1 MVWRIP
7 NAPLPLESSSAS
19 HGKENFPKRLI
30 KVFRRNM
37 GLLQSRNACKRRESP
52 EGGTLAT
59 GAHLLQAELA
69 HPPESDRTRS
79 KQDVLGVELRDDHF
93 LDHDCPLEVILPPE
107 RAAECQSYKLSSDNV
122 ERLRRNAKNDD
133 VECNVP
139 VLDENHQEWVFT
151 LYDFDNNGR
160 VTKEDMSSL
169 MHTIYE
175 VVEASVRQSA
185 LCDSK
190 TLRVKLSVTPLIS
203 SSNRREQ
210 DIGLP
215 QNKQDHMEENH
226 PIHFR
231 HTVEPHRRQ
240 STDPAVSAEKKPYR
254 IDENTERRNHYL
266 DLAGIEN
273 YTSKFDADH
282 TPCEEQY
289 QDGPAH
295 GSRSAHHRWSQLD
308 RGSLGKSGGRRL
320 PFLRSLRSRSKSNR
334 LHGHHPVSWCCP
346 PAPQQQPLYTHSKRP
361 HARPRDATSASVPH
375 PGLDLDVQ
383 PGSGIPPGGFMPV
396 AQRHEHH
403 HLHEHHH
410 HHHHHHHYYSS

>member
-1 MVWRIP
+1 
-7 NAPLPLESSSAS
+7 
-19 HGKENFPKRLI
+19 
-30 KVFRRNM
+30 M
-37 GLLQSRNACKRRESP
+37 GLLQSKNACKRRESP

-59 GAHLLQAELA
+59 GFLLLQGESM
-69 HPPESDRTRS
+69 HPNDSDMIQN
-79 KQDVLGVELRDDHF
+79 KQDVCGAELRDDHF

-107 RAAECQSYKLSSDNV
+107 RAAECQSYNVSSENGDHPK
-122 ERLRRNAKNDD
+122 RHAKNDD
-133 VECNVP
+133 MECNVP
-139 VLDENHQEWVFT
+139 VVDENQQEWVFT
-151 LYDFDNNGR
+151 LYDFDNSGK

-175 VVEASVRQSA
+175 VVEASVKQSA

-190 TLRVKLSVTPLIS
+190 TLRVKLTVTPLIS
-203 SSNRREQ
+203 SSNRREL

-215 QNKQDHMEENH
+215 QNKQDHLDENH
-226 PIHFR
+226 PIHIR
-231 HTVEPHRRQ
+231 GQ
-240 STDPAVSAEKKPYR
+240 STDPAVSSEKKLYR

-273 YTSKFDADH
+273 YTSRFDADH
-282 TPCEEQY
+282 TLQSPYEEQCK
-289 QDGPAH
+289 DSPAH
-295 GSRSAHHRWSQLD
+295 GTRSVHHRWPQID
-308 RGSLGKSGGRRL
+308 RDGLWKSGGGHL

-346 PAPQQQPLYTHSKRP
+346 PAPQQQPLHYSHNKRV

-375 PGLDLDVQ
+375 PGLDLELQ
-383 PGSGIPPGGFMPV
+383 PGTGISSGGFMPM

>member
-1 MVWRIP
+1 
-7 NAPLPLESSSAS
+7 
-19 HGKENFPKRLI
+19 
-30 KVFRRNM
+30 M
-37 GLLQSRNACKRRESP
+37 GLLHSKNACKRRESP
-52 EGGTLAT
+52 EGGTLL
-59 GAHLLQAELA
+59 LLQGESC
-69 HPPESDRTRS
+69 PPSESHTTRH
-79 KQDVLGVELRDDHF
+79 KQDVCGAELRDDHF
-93 LDHDCPLEVILPPE
+93 LDHGCPLEVILPPE
-107 RAAECQSYKLSSDNV
+107 RAAESQSYKVSSENGDP
-122 ERLRRNAKNDD
+122 LRRNAKNDVSECPEKIIKD
-133 VECNVP
+133 CRYDSPSESIHLQDMECNVP
-139 VLDENHQEWVFT
+139 VVDENHQEWVFT
-151 LYDFDNNGR
+151 LYDFDNSGR

-175 VVEASVRQSA
+175 VVEASVKQSA

-203 SSNRREQ
+203 SNNRRER

-215 QNKQDHMEENH
+215 PNKQDHLEENH
-226 PIHFR
+226 QIHIR
-231 HTVEPHRRQ
+231 GQ
-240 STDPAVSAEKKPYR
+240 STDPAVSSEKKLYR

-273 YTSKFDADH
+273 YTSRFDADH
-282 TPCEEQY
+282 MSPYEEQC
-289 QDGPAH
+289 QDSPAH
-295 GSRSAHHRWSQLD
+295 GTRSAHHRWPQLD

-346 PAPQQQPLYTHSKRP
+346 PAPQQQPLHYSHSKRV

-375 PGLDLDVQ
+375 PGLDLELQ
-383 PGSGIPPGGFMPV
+383 PGTGISPGGFMPM

>member
-1 MVWRIP
+1 
-7 NAPLPLESSSAS
+7 
-19 HGKENFPKRLI
+19 
-30 KVFRRNM
+30 M
-37 GLLQSRNACKRRESP
+37 GLLHSKNACKRRESP
-52 EGGTLAT
+52 EGGTLL
-59 GAHLLQAELA
+59 LLQGESC
-69 HPPESDRTRS
+69 PPSESHTTRH
-79 KQDVLGVELRDDHF
+79 KQDVCGAELRDDHF
-93 LDHDCPLEVILPPE
+93 LDHGCPLEVILPPE
-107 RAAECQSYKLSSDNV
+107 RAAESQSYKVSSENGDP
-122 ERLRRNAKNDD
+122 LRRNAKND
-133 VECNVP
+133 
-139 VLDENHQEWVFT
+139 
-151 LYDFDNNGR
+151 
-160 VTKEDMSSL
+160 DMSSL

-175 VVEASVRQSA
+175 VVEASVKQSA

-203 SSNRREQ
+203 SNNRRER

-215 QNKQDHMEENH
+215 PNKQDHLEENH
-226 PIHFR
+226 QIHIR
-231 HTVEPHRRQ
+231 GQ
-240 STDPAVSAEKKPYR
+240 STDPAVSSEKKLYR

-273 YTSKFDADH
+273 YTSRFDADH
-282 TPCEEQY
+282 MSPYEEQC
-289 QDGPAH
+289 QDSPAH
-295 GSRSAHHRWSQLD
+295 GTRSAHHRWPQLD

-346 PAPQQQPLYTHSKRP
+346 PAPQQQPLHYSHSKRV

-375 PGLDLDVQ
+375 PGLDLELQ
-383 PGSGIPPGGFMPV
+383 PGTGISPGGFMPM